1 MTCHRAH
8 SGLAGELGVPGL
20 LTPKSSSL
28 TACSQSYSVSP
39 HHLHPKMLNVVS
51 SDSERVN
58 QGSQPGPLVS
68 DPSCLLTAPGGC
80 TVTIATP
87 DHLSSK
93 PCQTALEEAFGFP
106 FMVFLFF

>member
-28 TACSQSYSVSP
+28 IACSQSYSVSP

-68 DPSCLLTAPGGC
+68 DPSCLLTAPGA
-80 TVTIATP
+80 V
-87 DHLSSK
+87 L
-93 PCQTALEEAFGFP
+93 
-106 FMVFLFF
+106 